1 MLSPGE
7 LVQSARFAPML
18 LAGASDRVEEGWF
31 RARNRTGERA
41 PQSGVDMRAQAQ
53 DAVQA
58 GLGFLARAQREDG
71 LWRGFML
78 APGASTEWI
87 TAHVALLLED
97 IPEARAMRE
106 RAARGLFASTRGRP
120 GWGYNHRVGIDSD
133 STAQAIMVLHGLG
146 HAIEEAWVE
155 QLLATHRE
163 EGGFGTYATTRPDGQ
178 ARTWWEM
185 PHADVTLIVV
195 EALARLDRCAEERA
209 LASAWLEQRAARRR
223 AAGVLVDEPRLLAVG
238 AGARRLSRRRE
249 LRRRPA
255 AAPRR
260 AALDLPGDADGSR
273 ARRRRL
279 VAAPR
284 ERRREARARA
294 PRGRL
299 VAVRAVPA
307 QHLRRP
313 PRRLRSPG
321 PDLRRPLPRDLDR
334 ARRRRARARGAGDA
348 LALLRRTLGQ
358 STVPSLRMARYSS

>member
-7 LVQSARFAPML
+7 LVQTARFAPML

-41 PQSGVDMRAQAQ
+41 EQSDVDVRAQAQ
-53 DAVQA
+53 EGVRA
-58 GLGFLARAQREDG
+58 GLGFLARVQRPDG

-106 RAARGLFASTRGRP
+106 RAARGLVSSTRGRP

-146 HAIEEAWVE
+146 LEIEEAWVE

-178 ARTWWEM
+178 PRTWWEM

-195 EALARLDRCAEERA
+195 EALARLDRCAEERT
-209 LASAWLEQRAARRR
+209 LATAWLEQQLRE
-223 AAGVLVDEPRLLAVG
+223 GVLPAYWWTSPAYSLWAQARAGFHVG
-238 AGARRLSRRRE
+238 ASWV
-249 LRRRPA
+249 
-255 AAPRR
+255 PR
-260 AALDLPGDADGSR
+260 AGCYPGS
-273 ARRRRL
+273 
-279 VAAPR
+279 
-284 ERRREARARA
+284 
-294 PRGRL
+294 
-299 VAVRAVPA
+299 
-307 QHLRRP
+307 
-313 PRRLRSPG
+313 S
-321 PDLRRPLPRDLDR
+321 DR
-334 ARRRRARARGAGDA
+334 CTWRC
-348 LALLRRTLGQ
+348 
-358 STVPSLRMARYSS
+358 